1 MASWVQH
8 VQNDIFWGMM
18 VVKARGGG
26 GLITIISPNPA
37 IFRNLCFSAHSQ
49 YQVFFPAFPRFFY
62 SFLCPV
68 LRINSPLPG
77 RETSLLVNCILFW
90 GWFLTNWPPLA
101 FLSHFGGGGIFG
113 PLLAILGC
121 IGSLDHF
128 CTFVAFFCHSS
139 LLLAQF
145 WPLLVILCPL
155 GQMQWTLV
163 QTPWDVAKPA
173 KVWF

>member
-1 MASWVQH
+1 
-8 VQNDIFWGMM
+8 M
-18 VVKARGGG
+18 VVKARGG

-101 FLSHFGGGGIFG
+101 FLSHFGGGGHFWPTFGHFGLHWQFRPFLHIRGLFLPLFTAFG
-113 PLLAILGC
+113 PILATFGHFVPTWTDAMD
-121 IGSLDHF
+121 IGADPVRCGKTSQKFKFDFRYL
-128 CTFVAFFCHSS
+128 
-139 LLLAQF
+139 
-145 WPLLVILCPL
+145 
-155 GQMQWTLV
+155 QMTNS
-163 QTPWDVAKPA
+163 
-173 KVWF
+173 